1 MECDRTVHRPPS
13 GPSRPCHLRNDP
25 VTSYCIITKHSVEVA
40 FHTDRQARR
49 IFISSMS
56 LYLGGFWNTRSLP
69 FSSTI
74 APWYAPSFIITQW
87 TLYAKLSSFCSLV
100 RMSQKVKQLAK
111 KRCKKQSGMDWR
123 PLFNFF
129 ERNESLVMRAYSQ
142 AHEFLQWCMWK
153 HHFRPIDTSLTSE
166 WLNVPPNFVPPS
178 RPVINRMPCEILSM
192 IFAFVVHA
200 DDTTP
205 KDRYTYE
212 IHRKVT
218 SGSSPTT
225 PLTLSQVSR
234 FWRTLVHN
242 SPILWSTLVVCAP
255 SPRDVEYTAFWLS
268 KSGSVPLSLTLEQ
281 YISPDQASDAIAQLF
296 VAEAH
301 RWRRISLS
309 LSVQSSFSNLR
320 PHDVPLLEEFRLRIT
335 HWGPG
340 PHPITQFIDALHSS
354 PNLKTVNWG
363 KSLGS
368 NIPTNT
374 PWTQLL
380 NLTLYRLDI
389 SQVLLDSL
397 SQCTSLKVLQLRRM
411 QAGDYQAHQPITL
424 HRLESLVCE
433 RPERFSSI
441 FDCLT
446 LPCLAD
452 MEMSDRPFTEDDA
465 RSLSDLVS
473 RSGCQLAT
481 LTLNSLAND
490 SIMAILFHA
499 AFQSVTALKCMTYIK
514 EDQVLVSLTKT
525 SQGRCNLPILKHLT
539 LDGLKTSDG
548 TLAAMAWSRRHDLLT
563 LQVCIDGRQTPKD
576 HMTLGW
582 MKKDGVTVRIYEPVS
597 QMRVFSLLGGSLFSS
612 DSVADLGDDVVPV
625 IRFPD
630 HETLWS

>member
-1 MECDRTVHRPPS
+1 
-13 GPSRPCHLRNDP
+13 
-25 VTSYCIITKHSVEVA
+25 
-40 FHTDRQARR
+40 
-49 IFISSMS
+49 
-56 LYLGGFWNTRSLP
+56 
-69 FSSTI
+69 
-74 APWYAPSFIITQW
+74 
-87 TLYAKLSSFCSLV
+87 
-100 RMSQKVKQLAK
+100 MSQKVKQLAK
-111 KRCKKQSGMDWR
+111 KKRCKKQSNVFNVDWR

-142 AHEFLQWCMWK
+142 AHEILQWCMWK
-153 HHFRPIDTSLTSE
+153 HHFRPIDTSHTSE
-166 WLNVPPNFVPPS
+166 WLNIPPNFVPPS
-178 RPVINRMPCEILSM
+178 KPIINRMPCEILSM
-192 IFAFVVHA
+192 IFTFVVHG
-200 DDTTP
+200 DHTTP
-205 KDRYTYE
+205 KDHYTYE
-212 IHRKVT
+212 IQRKIT
-218 SGSSPTT
+218 SGSAPTT

-234 FWRTLVHN
+234 FWRTFVHS

-268 KSGSVPLSLTLEQ
+268 KSGSVPLNLTLEQ
-281 YISPDQASDAIAQLF
+281 YISPDRASDAIAQLF

-301 RWRRISLS
+301 RWKRISFS

-354 PNLKTVNWG
+354 PNLKTINWG

-374 PWTQLL
+374 PWAQLV

-389 SQVLLDSL
+389 SELLLDAL
-397 SQCTSLKVLQLRRM
+397 SQCTSLRVLQLRRM
-411 QAGDYQAHQPITL
+411 RAGSYQAYQPIIL
-424 HRLESLVCE
+424 QRLESLVCE
-433 RPERFSSI
+433 RPERFSDI

-446 LPCLAD
+446 LPSLAD
-452 MEMSDRPFTEDDA
+452 MEMSDTPFTEDDA

-473 RSGCQLAT
+473 RSGCLLAT

-490 SIMAILFHA
+490 GVMSVLSHA
-499 AFQSVTALKCMTYIK
+499 AFQSVTALKFMTSIK

-525 SQGRCNLPILKHLT
+525 PQGRYHLPNLKHIT

-548 TLAAMAWSRRHDLLT
+548 TLAAMAWSRRHELRT

>member
-1 MECDRTVHRPPS
+1 MP
-13 GPSRPCHLRNDP
+13 
-25 VTSYCIITKHSVEVA
+25 
-40 FHTDRQARR
+40 
-49 IFISSMS
+49 
-56 LYLGGFWNTRSLP
+56 
-69 FSSTI
+69 
-74 APWYAPSFIITQW
+74 
-87 TLYAKLSSFCSLV
+87 
-100 RMSQKVKQLAK
+100 QKMKQLARK
-111 KRCKKQSGMDWR
+111 KRCTEQSDGYSVDWR
-123 PLFNFF
+123 PVINFF
-129 ERNESLVMRAYSQ
+129 ERNKPLVRRAYCQ
-142 AHEFLQWCMWK
+142 AHEILQWCMWK
-153 HHFRPIDTSLTSE
+153 HHFRPIDTSHTSE
-166 WLNVPPNFVPPS
+166 WLKVPPNFIPPLK
-178 RPVINRMPCEILSM
+178 PIINRMPCEILSM
-192 IFAFVVHA
+192 IFTFVVHG
-200 DDTTP
+200 DSTTP

-212 IHRKVT
+212 IQRKIS

-234 FWRTLVHN
+234 FWRSFVHN

-255 SPRDVEYTAFWLS
+255 APRDVEYTAFWLS
-268 KSGSVPLSLTLEQ
+268 KSGTVPLNLTLEQ
-281 YISPDQASDAIAQLF
+281 YISPDRASDAIAQLF
-296 VAEAH
+296 VTEAH
-301 RWRRISLS
+301 RWKRISFG

-354 PNLKTVNWG
+354 PNLKTINWG

-368 NIPTNT
+368 HIPTNT
-374 PWTQLL
+374 PWAQLV

-389 SQVLLDSL
+389 SELLLDAL
-397 SQCTSLKVLQLRRM
+397 PQCTSLKVLQLRRIR
-411 QAGDYQAHQPITL
+411 AAEYQAQQPIIL

-433 RPERFSSI
+433 RPERFSGI

-446 LPCLAD
+446 LPCLSD
-452 MEMSDRPFTEDDA
+452 VEMTDTPFYENDA
-465 RSLSDLVS
+465 RSLNDLVG
-473 RSGCQLAT
+473 RSGCRLTT

-490 SIMAILFHA
+490 GLMAVLSHA
-499 AFQSVTALKCMTYIK
+499 ALQSVSSLTIMTCIK
-514 EDQVLVSLTKT
+514 KDQVLVSLTK
-525 SQGRCNLPILKHLT
+525 SPQGRYHLPNLRHIT

-548 TLAAMAWSRRHDLLT
+548 LLAAMAWSRRHELLT
-563 LQVCIDGRQTPKD
+563 LQVCIDGRQSPKD

-582 MKKDGVTVRIYEPVS
+582 MREHDVSVRIYEPVS

>member
-1 MECDRTVHRPPS
+1 MTH
-13 GPSRPCHLRNDP
+13 
-25 VTSYCIITKHSVEVA
+25 TKVN
-40 FHTDRQARR
+40 Q
-49 IFISSMS
+49 
-56 LYLGGFWNTRSLP
+56 LP
-69 FSSTI
+69 
-74 APWYAPSFIITQW
+74 
-87 TLYAKLSSFCSLV
+87 K
-100 RMSQKVKQLAK
+100 K
-111 KRCKKQSGMDWR
+111 KRCKKHDDVYIVDWR
-123 PLFNFF
+123 PIVDFF
-129 ERNESLVMRAYSQ
+129 EVTEPLVKRAYSQ
-142 AHEFLQWCMWK
+142 AHEILQWCMWK
-153 HHFRPIDTSLTSE
+153 HHFRPIDTSHTSE
-166 WLNVPPNFVPPS
+166 WLNIPPNLVPPAKPI
-178 RPVINRMPCEILSM
+178 INRIPYEILSM
-192 IFAFVVHA
+192 IFTFVVHG
-200 DDTTP
+200 DYTTP

-212 IHRKVT
+212 IQRKIT

-225 PLTLSQVSR
+225 PLTLSQVSCH
-234 FWRTLVHN
+234 WRNVVHT

-268 KSGSVPLSLTLEQ
+268 KSGSVPLDLTLEQ
-281 YISPDQASDAIAQLF
+281 YISPDRASDAIAQLF

-301 RWRRISLS
+301 RWKRISFS

-320 PHDVPLLEEFRLRIT
+320 PNDVPLLEEFRLRIT

-354 PNLKTVNWG
+354 PNLKTINWG

-374 PWTQLL
+374 PWTQLV

-389 SQVLLDSL
+389 SELLLDTL

-411 QAGDYQAHQPITL
+411 RAGDYEAYQPIML
-424 HRLESLVCE
+424 HRLQRLVCE

-446 LPCLAD
+446 LPNLVD
-452 MEMSDRPFTEDDA
+452 MEMTDTPFTEDDT
-465 RSLSDLVS
+465 RSLNDLVS
-473 RSGCQLAT
+473 RSGCRLAT

-490 SIMAILFHA
+490 GLMAVLSHA
-499 AFQSVTALKCMTYIK
+499 ALQSVTTLTFMTCIK
-514 EDQVLVSLTKT
+514 RDQVLVSLTKT
-525 SQGRCNLPILKHLT
+525 QQGRCNLPNLKHIT
-539 LDGLKTSDG
+539 FDGLKTSDG
-548 TLAAMAWSRRHDLLT
+548 TLAALAWSRRHELLT
-563 LQVCIDGRQTPKD
+563 LQVCIDGRQSPND

-582 MKKDGVTVRIYEPVS
+582 MKKDGVTVRIYAPVS